1 MVQQQRVNTTSIL
14 RYWPSDCIFFEMA
27 ADPSKNAP
35 NSRTRALEARDRL
48 AISLLLHSVRNFSAG
63 EIEVAL
69 ELVDEWLAKGES
81 SDYICWVIE
90 EEARVCGYVCIG
102 PTPLTD
108 GTFDLYWIAVDPT
121 AQRRGYGQELT
132 RLAEHEARA
141 RGGRLLLIET
151 ASHDAYAHTVRFYE
165 RSGYDLV
172 SRIADFYKKGDD
184 KLTFAKR
191 L

>member
-1 MVQQQRVNTTSIL
+1 MGV
-14 RYWPSDCIFFEMA
+14 A
-27 ADPSKNAP
+27 ADPSMNPP
-35 NSRTRALEARDRL
+35 NSRTRALESRDRL
-48 AISLLLHSVRNFSAG
+48 AIGRLLHRVRNFSAG

-90 EEARVCGYVCIG
+90 DQEEVRGYVCIG
-102 PTPLTD
+102 PTPLTH
-108 GTFDLYWIAVDPT
+108 GTFDLYWIAVDP
-121 AQRRGYGQELT
+121 ASQRRGYGQELT

-151 ASHDAYAHTVRFYE
+151 ASHDTYAPTVRFYE
-165 RSGYDLV
+165 RAGYELV
-172 SRIADFYKKGDD
+172 SRIADFYKTGDD

>member
-1 MVQQQRVNTTSIL
+1 MNV
-14 RYWPSDCIFFEMA
+14 PD
-27 ADPSKNAP
+27 
-35 NSRTRALEARDRL
+35 SRTRALDSRDRL
-48 AISLLLHSVRNFSAG
+48 AIRRLLHRVRNFSAA
-63 EIEVAL
+63 EIDVAL
-69 ELVDEWLAKGES
+69 ELVDEWLANGES

-90 EEARVCGYVCIG
+90 DAREVCGYVCIG

-108 GTFDLYWIAVDPT
+108 GTFDLYWIAVDPA
-121 AQRRGYGQELT
+121 AQGRGYGQQLT

-151 ASHDAYAHTVRFYE
+151 ASHDTYAPTVRFYE
-165 RSGYDLV
+165 RAGYELV
-172 SRIADFYKKGDD
+172 SRIADFYKTGDD